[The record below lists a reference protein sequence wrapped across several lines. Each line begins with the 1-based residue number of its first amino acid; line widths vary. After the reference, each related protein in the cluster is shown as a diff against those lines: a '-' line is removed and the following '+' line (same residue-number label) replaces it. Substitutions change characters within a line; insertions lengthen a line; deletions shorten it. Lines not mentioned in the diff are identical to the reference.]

1 MITTDSREAAIR
13 AWRQS
18 IYHRAALFDSEFAL
32 EYHLGMSVSVASF
45 DDIAATLSP
54 PAAASALTEADFD
67 AWLKGVD
74 PQHSFLL
81 P

>member
-1 MITTDSREAAIR
+1 MSTTGSKEAAIK

-18 IYHRAALFDSEFAL
+18 IYHRAAFLDSEFVL
-32 EYHLGMSVSVASF
+32 KNHLGMNVSVASL

-54 PAAASALTEADFD
+54 PSTASALTEADFD